1 MTNIFLKIKGDPV
14 AKKRPRFC
22 VRAGF
27 ARAYDIQGVHYY
39 IFQSQVK
46 EQYCHEPINIPISIK
61 LKYFMPMPKSWS
73 KKRKLEKESQ
83 VHDTKSD
90 LDNLI
95 KFSLDAMN
103 GLVYRDD
110 ALIYEIYAIKIYS
123 SEPRTEIEINYT
135 IDDKKA

>member
-1 MTNIFLKIKGDPV
+1 MTKIFLKIDGDPI

-27 ARAYDIQGVHYY
+27 AKAYDIQGTE
-39 IFQSQVK
+39 IDTFQARVK
-46 EQYCHEPINIPISIK
+46 KQYWEEPIDSPISIK

-83 VHDTKSD
+83 VHDSKPD
-90 LDNLI
+90 CDNLI
-95 KFSLDAMN
+95 KFTTDCLN

-110 ALIYEIYAIKIYS
+110 ALIYEIYAIKVYS
-123 SEPRTEIEINYT
+123 SEPRTEIEINTFANT
-135 IDDKKA
+135 IL